1 MPTNLST
8 DQLPSRQKKVTPL
21 ENRRVSQLRNERSN
35 AFMQELRLRI
45 SSLLQTTLDAERI
58 VGYFYQEIQSA
69 VAVDGLTYRHDIAGL
84 EIEQG
89 SNGKHRATYRL
100 NTTDDYYGEIEFTRR
115 RRFTEGE
122 LVKLESLLDL
132 FVYPI
137 RNALK
142 YQDALR
148 SALTDPLTGLG
159 NRLSLSSA
167 LKRELELCRRYD
179 HQLSV
184 LLIDIDRFKSIND
197 LFGHHTGDRVL
208 QSVADIIR
216 RSVRD
221 ADSIYR
227 LGGEEFLILMANTSL
242 EDAELIGN
250 RIRCN
255 VTRCEVSPGTSP
267 ALTISAGAAAYQKDM
282 TADELINAADQAMYR
297 AKHSGRNQVV
307 AAPSG
312 DQ

>member
-8 DQLPSRQKKVTPL
+8 DQLSSRQKKVTPL
-21 ENRRVSQLRNERSN
+21 ENRRVSQQRNERTN

-45 SSLLQTTLDAERI
+45 SSLLQTTLEAERI
-58 VGYFYQEIQSA
+58 VGYFFQEIQSA

-89 SNGKHRATYRL
+89 SRGKHRALYRL
-100 NTTDDYYGEIEFTRR
+100 NTTDDYFGEIEFTRR
-115 RRFTEGE
+115 RRFSEGE

-159 NRLSLSSA
+159 NRLSLSNA

-179 HQLSV
+179 QSLSV

-197 LFGHHTGDRVL
+197 LFGHQTGDHVL
-208 QSVADIIR
+208 QAVADITR

-221 ADSIYR
+221 ADSVYR

-255 VTRCEVSPGTSP
+255 VTHCEVGPGSSP
-267 ALTISAGAAAYQKDM
+267 ALTISAGAAAYQKGM
-282 TADELINAADQAMYR
+282 TADELIKAADQAMYK
-297 AKHSGRNQVV
+297 AKHNGRNQVV
-307 AAPSG
+307 LAA
-312 DQ
+312 Q